1 MDADAGPPR
10 NRDDAQLIATTRVK
24 TAFAFAIDRLEAT
37 VFPRMALS
45 FFTKDKKALQARCR
59 DDYATKMRL
68 KYDPYYHA
76 MSSQQGTTVTL
87 DGREMIMLSS
97 NDYLGLSFHPKVI
110 EAGRAAMLKW
120 GTSTTG
126 ARTSNGS
133 RAFHVELEEKLAAF
147 LGREACHVSVAG
159 YLACMSSVASFAQ
172 KGDVILAD
180 KNLHSCLW
188 DGIRLSMATVER
200 FSHNSPDDLREVLAA
215 VSPEAP
221 KMMVVEG
228 VYSMEGH
235 IARLPELMEIA
246 EEANCFTVL
255 DDAHGFGVL
264 GRQGRGTADHF
275 GLNDKVDILCGSMS
289 KSLASTGGFVAGSK
303 ETIDYLRTHSRQ
315 TIFSAALSPSQTA
328 CAQASLEVM
337 QTEPQHLEQLWSN
350 TRKYRAML
358 KSLGLDTWESETP
371 AVPIVLGSKERVYPF
386 WKALME
392 KGVFTVMSIAPAVP
406 AGKDLIRTA
415 ISAMHTD
422 AQLERIADAM
432 AYAVKKM

>member
-1 MDADAGPPR
+1 
-10 NRDDAQLIATTRVK
+10 
-24 TAFAFAIDRLEAT
+24 
-37 VFPRMALS
+37 MALS
-45 FFTKDKKALQARCR
+45 FFTKNKKALLSRCR

-68 KYDPYYHA
+68 KYAPYYHA
-76 MSSQQGTTVTL
+76 MEAQQGTTVKLAGKDT
-87 DGREMIMLSS
+87 IMLSS

-133 RAFHVELEEKLAAF
+133 RKYHVELEERLAAF
-147 LGREACHVSVAG
+147 LDREACHIHVAG
-159 YLACMSSVASFAQ
+159 YLSCLSSVASFAQ
-172 KGDVILAD
+172 KGDVVLAD
-180 KNLHSCLW
+180 KNIHSCLW

-200 FSHNSPDDLREVLAA
+200 FSHNSPDDLREVLGA
-215 VSPEAP
+215 VSADAT
-221 KMMVVEG
+221 KMLVVEG

-235 IARLPELMEIA
+235 VARLPELTEIA
-246 EEANCFTVL
+246 EEHGCFTVL

-264 GRQGRGTADHF
+264 GRQGRGTVDHF
-275 GLNDKVDILCGSMS
+275 GLNDKVDVICGSMS
-289 KSLASTGGFVAGSK
+289 KSLASTGGFVAAST
-303 ETIDYLRTHSRQ
+303 EIIEYLRTHSKQ
-315 TIFSAALSPSQTA
+315 TIFSAAISPSQAA
-328 CAQASLEVM
+328 CAQASLEIM
-337 QTEPQHLEQLWSN
+337 QTEPEHLERLWSN
-350 TRKYRAML
+350 TRRYRAML

-386 WKALME
+386 WKALLD

-415 ISAMHTD
+415 ISAMHSD
-422 AQLERIADAM
+422 EQLERIADAM

>member
-1 MDADAGPPR
+1 LQWARG
-10 NRDDAQLIATTRVK
+10 L
-24 TAFAFAIDRLEAT
+24 LT
-37 VFPRMALS
+37 VCAHMALS
-45 FFTKDKKALQARCR
+45 FFTKNKKALQARCR

-68 KYDPYYHA
+68 KYAPYYHA
-76 MSSQQGTTVTL
+76 MEAQRGTTVKL
-87 DGREMIMLSS
+87 NGKELIMLSS

-110 EAGRAAMLKW
+110 EAGRAAMLVW

-133 RAFHVELEEKLAAF
+133 RAYHVELEEKLAEF
-147 LGREACHVSVAG
+147 LGREACHIHVAG
-159 YLACMSSVASFAQ
+159 YLSCLSSVASFAQ

-180 KNLHSCLW
+180 KNIHSCLW

-215 VSPEAP
+215 VNQDVT
-221 KMMVVEG
+221 KMLVIEG

-235 IARLPELMEIA
+235 IARLPELSEIA
-246 EEANCFTVL
+246 EENGCFTVL

-264 GRQGRGTADHF
+264 GRQGRGTVDHF
-275 GLNDKVDILCGSMS
+275 GLNDKVDVVCGSMS
-289 KSLASTGGFVAGSK
+289 KSLASTGGFVAAST
-303 ETIDYLRTHSRQ
+303 EIIEYLRTHSKQ
-315 TIFSAALSPSQTA
+315 TIFSAAISPSQAA
-328 CAQASLEVM
+328 CAQASLALM
-337 QTEPQHLEQLWSN
+337 QSEPQHLEQLWVN

-386 WKALME
+386 WKALLD

-415 ISAMHTD
+415 ISAMHTEE
-422 AQLERIADAM
+422 QLEKIADAM
-432 AYAVKKM
+432 AYAVKKL